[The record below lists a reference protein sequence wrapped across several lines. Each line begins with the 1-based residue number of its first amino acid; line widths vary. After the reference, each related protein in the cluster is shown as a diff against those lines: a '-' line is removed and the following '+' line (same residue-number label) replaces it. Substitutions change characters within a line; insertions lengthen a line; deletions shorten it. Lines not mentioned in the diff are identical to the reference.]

1 MKIKLSMEIPNRPTF
16 NKQISRNA
24 LEGTP
29 SSSSSKR
36 TRFKATISMVSL
48 FFPGKEIFVFY
59 FSMLICLKTTFI
71 IILTT
76 IYL

>member
-1 MKIKLSMEIPNRPTF
+1 MEIPNRPTF

-36 TRFKATISMVSL
+36 TRFKATISIVSL
-48 FFPGKEIFVFY
+48 FFPGNFCILFFY
-59 FSMLICLKTTFI
+59 VDLFENHFYHNFDHNIPLKTVP
-71 IILTT
+71 
-76 IYL
+76 